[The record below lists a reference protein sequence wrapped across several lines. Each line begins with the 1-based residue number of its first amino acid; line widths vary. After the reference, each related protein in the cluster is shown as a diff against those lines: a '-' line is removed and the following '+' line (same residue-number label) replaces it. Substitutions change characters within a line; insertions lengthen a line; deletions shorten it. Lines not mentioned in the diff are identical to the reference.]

1 MGENGLSLADIAAV
15 TDKTGGNSGG
25 GNIAMWVFGLLIL
38 LLIGGGGG
46 GGLFGANHNTNG
58 ASVTEAGLCNAMNFN
73 DLQNAVGRL
82 SDNNQQ
88 QTMTLANGLCNLGYE
103 NLSNISALGK
113 EVALGQANLAQ
124 LTNTNTAALSQQMSN
139 GFCETLRSI
148 DKTNANIDA
157 KFAALEKAQL
167 EQTIASQQNQINQLY
182 LQTQMCGVVRYP
194 NQYVYSAGN
203 SPFCGCG
210 TNVCGCIANV

>member
-15 TDKTGGNSGG
+15 TDKNDGAFGG
-25 GNIAMWVFGLLIL
+25 GNTGMWVFGLLIL
-38 LLIGGGGG
+38 LLIGGGGF
-46 GGLFGANHNTNG
+46 FGNNRNG
-58 ASVTEAGLCNAMNFN
+58 EPVTESGLCNAMNFN

-124 LTNTNTAALSQQMSN
+124 LTNTNTAALSHQMSN

>member
-15 TDKTGGNSGG
+15 TDNKSDGAFGGGNS
-25 GNIAMWVFGLLIL
+25 MWVFALLIL

-46 GGLFGANHNTNG
+46 LFGTNRNING
-58 ASVTEAGLCNAMNFN
+58 EPVTEAGLCNAMNFN

-82 SDNNQQ
+82 SDSNQQ

-113 EVALGQANLAQ
+113 EVAVGQANLAQ

-194 NQYVYSAGN
+194 NQYVYTAGN
-203 SPFCGCG
+203 SPFCNTG
-210 TNVCGCIANV
+210 VCGCTPSI

>member
-15 TDKTGGNSGG
+15 TDKNDGAFGG
-25 GNIAMWVFGLLIL
+25 GNTGMWVFGLLIL
-38 LLIGGGGG
+38 LLIGGGGF
-46 GGLFGANHNTNG
+46 FGNNRNG
-58 ASVTEAGLCNAMNFN
+58 EPVTESGLCNAMNFN

>member
-15 TDKTGGNSGG
+15 TDKNDGAFGG
-25 GNIAMWVFGLLIL
+25 GNTGMWVFGLLIL
-38 LLIGGGGG
+38 LLIGGGGF
-46 GGLFGANHNTNG
+46 FGNNRNG
-58 ASVTEAGLCNAMNFN
+58 EPVTESGLCNAMNFN

-124 LTNTNTAALSQQMSN
+124 LSNTNTAALSQQMSN

>member
-15 TDKTGGNSGG
+15 TDNKNDGVLGG
-25 GNIAMWVFGLLIL
+25 GGSGLWMFGLLIL

-46 GGLFGANHNTNG
+46 IFGGNRDFANGTP
-58 ASVTEAGLCNAMNFN
+58 VTEAGLCNAMNFN

-82 SDNNQQ
+82 SDSNQQ
-88 QTMTLANGLCNLGYE
+88 QTMTLANGMCNLGYE

-124 LTNTNTAALSQQMSN
+124 LSNTNAAALSQQMSN

-157 KFAALEKAQL
+157 KFAALEKSQL
-167 EQTIASQQNQINQLY
+167 EQTIANQQNQINHLQL
-182 LQTQMCGVVRYP
+182 QSAFCGVPRISPYGYGIVP
-194 NQYVYSAGN
+194 NFAS
-203 SPFCGCG
+203 CGCG
-210 TNVCGCIANV
+210 TGCTYTTNI

>member
-15 TDKTGGNSGG
+15 TDKNDGAFGG
-25 GNIAMWVFGLLIL
+25 GNTGMWVFGLLIL
-38 LLIGGGGG
+38 LLIGGGGF
-46 GGLFGANHNTNG
+46 FGNNRNG
-58 ASVTEAGLCNAMNFN
+58 EPVTESGLCNAMNFN

-124 LTNTNTAALSQQMSN
+124 LSNTNTAALSQQMSN

-157 KFAALEKAQL
+157 KFAALEKSQL

>member
-15 TDKTGGNSGG
+15 TDKNDGAFGG
-25 GNIAMWVFGLLIL
+25 GNTGMWVFGLLVL
-38 LLIGGGGG
+38 LLIGGGGIFG
-46 GGLFGANHNTNG
+46 GSRNFANGTP
-58 ASVTEAGLCNAMNFN
+58 VTEAGLCNAMNFN

-88 QTMTLANGLCNLGYE
+88 QTMALSNGLCNLGYE

-124 LTNTNTAALSQQMSN
+124 LSNTNTAALSQQMSN

-148 DKTNANIDA
+148 DRTNANIDA
-157 KFAALEKAQL
+157 KFAALEKSQL

-182 LQTQMCGVVRYP
+182 LQTQLCGVVKYP
-194 NQYVYSAGN
+194 NQFVYATGN
-203 SPFCGCG
+203 SPFCSTGCG
-210 TNVCGCIANV
+210 AGCTYATNI

>member
-15 TDKTGGNSGG
+15 TDNKNDSVLGG
-25 GNIAMWVFGLLIL
+25 GSSGLWVFALLIL
-38 LLIGGGGG
+38 LLIGGGGF
-46 GGLFGANHNTNG
+46 FGNNRNG
-58 ASVTEAGLCNAMNFN
+58 EPVTESGLCNAMNFN

>member
-15 TDKTGGNSGG
+15 TDNKNDGVLGGGNSGL
-25 GNIAMWVFGLLIL
+25 WVFALLIL
-38 LLIGGGGG
+38 LLIGGGGF
-46 GGLFGANHNTNG
+46 FGNNRNFNG
-58 ASVTEAGLCNAMNFN
+58 EPVTESGLCNAMNFN

-124 LTNTNTAALSQQMSN
+124 LSNTNTAAIRQQMSECC
-139 GFCETLRSI
+139 CETLRSI

-194 NQYVYSAGN
+194 NQYVYTAGN
-203 SPFCGCG
+203 SPFCGTGICG
-210 TNVCGCIANV
+210 YTPSV

>member
-15 TDKTGGNSGG
+15 TDKNDGAFGG
-25 GNIAMWVFGLLIL
+25 GNTGMWVFGLLIL

-46 GGLFGANHNTNG
+46 LFGANHNTNG
-58 ASVTEAGLCNAMNFN
+58 APVTEAGLCNAMNFN

-113 EVALGQANLAQ
+113 EVALGQANLGQ
-124 LTNTNTAALSQQMSN
+124 LMNTNTAALSQQMSN

-157 KFAALEKAQL
+157 KFAALEKSQL

-203 SPFCGCG
+203 SPFCGCCA
-210 TNVCGCIANV
+210 NVCGYTANV

>member
-15 TDKTGGNSGG
+15 TDKSDGAFGSGNTG
-25 GNIAMWVFGLLIL
+25 MWVFGLLIL

-46 GGLFGANHNTNG
+46 LFGSRGYANG
-58 ASVTEAGLCNAMNFN
+58 EPVTEAGLCNAMNFN

-82 SDNNQQ
+82 SDSNQQ

-113 EVALGQANLAQ
+113 EVALGQANIAQ
-124 LTNTNTAALSQQMSN
+124 ISNANTAALSQQMSN

-157 KFAALEKAQL
+157 KFAALEKSQL
-167 EQTIASQQNQINQLY
+167 EQTIASQQNQINQLQ
-182 LQTQMCGVVRYP
+182 LQSAFCGVPKISPYGYGIVP
-194 NQYVYSAGN
+194 NFAS
-203 SPFCGCG
+203 CGCG
-210 TNVCGCIANV
+210 TGCAYTTNI

>member
-15 TDKTGGNSGG
+15 TDKNDGAFGGGNS
-25 GNIAMWVFGLLIL
+25 MWVFALLIL
-38 LLIGGGGG
+38 LLIGGGGF
-46 GGLFGANHNTNG
+46 FGSRGYANG
-58 ASVTEAGLCNAMNFN
+58 EPVTEAGLCNAMNFN

-82 SDNNQQ
+82 SDSNQQ

-113 EVALGQANLAQ
+113 EVALGQANLGQ
-124 LTNTNTAALSQQMSN
+124 LANTNTAAIRQQMSECC
-139 GFCETLRSI
+139 CETLRSI

-157 KFAALEKAQL
+157 KFAALEKSQL

-182 LQTQMCGVVRYP
+182 LQTQLCGIVRYP
-194 NQYVYSAGN
+194 NQFVYSAGN
-203 SPFCGCG
+203 SPFCATGCG
-210 TNVCGCIANV
+210 TGCAYATNI